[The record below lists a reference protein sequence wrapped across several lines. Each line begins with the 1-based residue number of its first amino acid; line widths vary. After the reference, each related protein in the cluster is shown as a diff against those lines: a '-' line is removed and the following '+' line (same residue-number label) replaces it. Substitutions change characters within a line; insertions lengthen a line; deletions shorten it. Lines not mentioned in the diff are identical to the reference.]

1 MRPATKIFVLLL
13 LLSVVA
19 SAKRRDP
26 LTEAETDQLREVA
39 MEPYKRIKL
48 MIKFT
53 QARLESIDH
62 IRLDPKQAS
71 DRGKQIHDLL
81 EDFTNLIDE
90 INDNL
95 DQYEARPLDKDTVK
109 QYHKGLKELID
120 ADARF
125 DQRLNALKSASETDP
140 VTKKEAPDFRFVL
153 QDAMESLKSDADM
166 AREYMETTH
175 EQKGS
180 TKKNNLTKLK
190 FQNTLLIVLFNSC

>member
-1 MRPATKIFVLLL
+1 MKTAAKIIFLLL
-13 LLSVVA
+13 LLSLSA
-19 SAKRRDP
+19 AAKRRDP
-26 LTEAETDQLREVA
+26 LTEAEADQLREAA
-39 MEPYKRIKL
+39 MDPYNRLKL

-53 QARLESIDH
+53 EARLEAIDH
-62 IRLDPKQAS
+62 VRLDPKQAA

-81 EDFTNLIDE
+81 EDFTSLLDE

-125 DQRLNALKSASETDP
+125 DQRLNLLKSASETDP

-153 QDAMESLKSDADM
+153 LDAKDSLKSNADM
-166 AREYMETTH
+166 AREYIETTH
-175 EQKGS
+175 DQKGS
-180 TKKNNLTKLK
+180 PEKKK
-190 FQNTLLIVLFNSC
+190 